1 MRAVLRLLSAAL
13 TRCKRELAA
22 QPGLLYRGEA
32 RKTLIVGRRAPH
44 NPGTAGALLSAQLV
58 EQRSCVVEVGGVKAV
73 GEPAV
78 DFGEHRTRFGTFTL
92 AVKQSRETQGRA
104 QFWMLRPH
112 LLG

>member
-32 RKTLIVGRRAPH
+32 RKTLIEGDAPH

-58 EQRSCVVEVGGVKAV
+58 EQRPCVFEVGGVEAF

-78 DFGEHRTRFGTFTL
+78 DLGEHCARFGTFTL
-92 AVKQSRETQGRA
+92 AVEQSRETQG
-104 QFWMLRPH
+104 
-112 LLG
+112 